1 MKLFTLHIIFLLLPL
16 AGMMAQSCPDT
27 VRLKIMSRFDGPD
40 LTVDI
45 LVENFKDIEGF
56 QFGMNYDV
64 DMMRLKLVSSPITS
78 FNADN
83 FSDNKKGNIRFFW
96 LTNNAESLPDGTAIL
111 SMKFSA
117 QQISSTGFINISD
130 KQLPL
135 EFVNNKLETLC
146 VETDYKE
153 ILSDGYT
160 ISGRLIHDK
169 QENCTLD
176 ATEKGLSN
184 WMIEMSS
191 LGVKYYR
198 TTSEDG
204 SYAFTVPNGIYTL
217 RVLPRNEYWQICDD
231 VINTFVS
238 GSNVTNQHFF
248 AQEFQPCAR
257 IKTDI
262 STASLQ
268 RCKDNTYY
276 LIYENQGNIQVDD
289 VNIRVD
295 FDDEYMQ
302 FVGSN
307 YPDFTLGAGFVN
319 FDIGTLDINKVDT
332 IAVNLHLL
340 CDNTTDGQ
348 THCVTATATP
358 NDPCI
363 VTPEWSGAKLELEAS
378 CDRINNKVKFSI
390 KNNGLGDMKNAKTY
404 IVTEDDVMRPPKTLK
419 LDQFEALDLE
429 FPANGKTY
437 RVMATQDNGFPFE
450 SQAITKAIEACGTN
464 FSGNYSKGFVTI
476 FEESDRDVFVD
487 TDCQQSVTVLEENE
501 IVGFP
506 IGYGDTH
513 FINKGTKIDYLV
525 RFDNP
530 GKDTVDNV
538 IVKCKIPY
546 GLDIS
551 TLQMGSSSH
560 TYDYRFNQERDL
572 VINFENIQLPDSL
585 ASDGNANGYV
595 KFKIT
600 PSSALNNGDSIR
612 LQARILYDFNTPV
625 FTKDVFHI
633 IGTDFIISGTEW
645 AAIPLDMGI
654 FPNPT
659 TSEIAID
666 TREVQ
671 FGTGSYDLINQ
682 YGQSIVTGE
691 LVHGRNGIQCAH
703 LPNGVYHIKIRLDNQ
718 HAASVRIIKF

>member
-302 FVGSN
+302 FVGSD

-348 THCVTATATP
+348 THCVTASATP

-363 VTPEWSGAKLELEAS
+363 VTPEWSGAKLELDAS

-404 IVTEDDVMRPPKTLK
+404 IVTEDDVMQPPKTLMLDK
-419 LDQFEALDLE
+419 LQALDLE

-437 RVMATQDNGFPFE
+437 RIMATQDNGFPFE

-501 IVGFP
+501 MVGFP
-506 IGYGDTH
+506 IGYGAEH
-513 FINKGTKIDYLV
+513 FINKGTKIDYIV

-538 IVKCKIPY
+538 IVKCKIPF

-551 TLQMGSSSH
+551 TLQMGSASH
-560 TYDYRFNQERDL
+560 RYTYRFNQERDL
-572 VINFENIQLPDSL
+572 VITFENLQLPDSM
-585 ASDGNANGYV
+585 SSNGNSNGYV
-595 KFKIT
+595 KFNLM
-600 PSSALNNGDSIR
+600 PSSVLNNGDSIIV
-612 LQARILYDFNTPV
+612 QSRILYDFDTPIN
-625 FTKDVFHI
+625 TKDVFHI

-645 AAIPLDMGI
+645 TAIPLDMGI

-659 TSEIAID
+659 TSEIEID
-666 TREVQ
+666 TREVP
-671 FGTGSYDLINQ
+671 FVTGSYDLINQ

-703 LPNGVYHIKIRLDNQ
+703 LPNGVYHLKIRLDNQ
-718 HAASVRIIKF
+718 HAATVRIIKL

>member
-40 LTVDI
+40 LSVDI

-56 QFGMNYDV
+56 QFGMNYDA
-64 DMMRLKLVSSPITS
+64 DMMRLKLVSSPINS

-83 FSDNKKGNIRFFW
+83 FSDNKKGNIRLFW
-96 LTNNAESLPDGTAIL
+96 LTNSAESLPDGTAIL

-153 ILSDGYT
+153 IQSDGYT

-169 QENCTLD
+169 LENCTID
-176 ATEKGLSN
+176 AAEKGLSN

-204 SYAFTVPNGIYTL
+204 SYTFTVPNGIYTL

-276 LIYENQGNIQVDD
+276 LIYENQGNIQADD
-289 VNIRVD
+289 VSIRVD
-295 FDDEYMQ
+295 FDEEYMQ
-302 FVGSN
+302 FVGSDYVN
-307 YPDFTLGAGFVN
+307 FALGTGYVN
-319 FDIGTLDINKVDT
+319 FDIGTLDVNKVDT
-332 IAVNLHLL
+332 IALKLHLL
-340 CDNTTDGQ
+340 CDNTKDGQ

-358 NDPCI
+358 NDPCV
-363 VTPEWSGAKLELEAS
+363 VTPEWSGAKLELDAS

-404 IVTEDDVMRPPKTLK
+404 IVTEDDVMRPPKTLMLDK
-419 LDQFEALDLE
+419 LQALDLE

-437 RVMATQDNGFPFE
+437 RIMATQDNGFPFE

-501 IVGFP
+501 MVGFP
-506 IGYGDTH
+506 IGYGAEH
-513 FINKGTKIDYLV
+513 FINKGTKIDYIV

-538 IVKCKIPY
+538 IVKCKIPF

-551 TLQMGSSSH
+551 TLQMGSASH
-560 TYDYRFNQERDL
+560 SYTYRFNQERDL
-572 VINFENIQLPDSL
+572 VITFENLQLPDSM
-585 ASDGNANGYV
+585 SSNGNSNGYV
-595 KFKIT
+595 KFNLM
-600 PSSALNNGDSIR
+600 PSSVLNNGDSIIV
-612 LQARILYDFNTPV
+612 QSRILYDFDTPIN
-625 FTKDVFHI
+625 TKDVFHI

-645 AAIPLDMGI
+645 TAIPLDMGI

-659 TSEIAID
+659 TSEIEID
-666 TREVQ
+666 PREVP
-671 FGTGSYDLINQ
+671 FVTGSYDLINQ

-691 LVHGRNGIQCAH
+691 LVHGRNEIQCAH
-703 LPNGVYHIKIRLDNQ
+703 LPNGVYHLKIRLDNQ
-718 HAASVRIIKF
+718 HAATVRIIKL